1 MTKSKEW
8 HAQRR
13 LGIGGSDATI
23 IMGGDEERI
32 TRMAQEKLGLAE
44 PEDLSAVLP
53 VQIGILTEPLNR
65 EWFTRETGK
74 EVTTADCEGL
84 MSFTEPFMRANL
96 DGRVAGEDAIFE
108 AKHVNQFSSVEETE
122 SRYYWQ
128 LQHYLAVTGEPLA
141 YLSVFIGTLNWE
153 HAEVRR
159 DGNDIAH
166 LIEREKEFWGFIER
180 GEIPPIHAPTPA
192 PAHDDMREADMTG
205 SNLWADSAAVFLE
218 SADAAKLFAGA
229 KRELKEMVEPDVR
242 LASGHGVAA
251 KRAKNGA
258 ITVRIKR

>member
-74 EVTTADCEGL
+74 EVTSTDCDDL
-84 MSFTEPFMRANL
+84 VSFTEPFMRANL

-108 AKHVNQFSSVEETE
+108 AKHTNQFSSVEEAE
-122 SRYYWQ
+122 NRYYWQ
-128 LQHYLAVTGEPLA
+128 LQHYMSVTGAATA

-153 HAEVRR
+153 YAEVRR
-159 DGNDIAH
+159 DDNDIAH
-166 LIEREKEFWGFIER
+166 LIAREREFWGHIER

-192 PAHDDMREADMTG
+192 PAHDDMRDVDMTG
-205 SNLWADSAAVFLE
+205 SNLWADSAAVFLD

-229 KRELKEMVEPDVR
+229 KKELKEMVEPDVR
-242 LASGHGVAA
+242 LASGHGVTA